1 MTVGS
6 STLRAAFAR
15 RFDGPPD
22 VVWRAPGRV
31 NLIGEHTDYND
42 GFVLPWALPLGVSA
56 ALRRND
62 SGVLRMV
69 SLQHGDEVVE
79 AGVADLEPGS
89 VPGWAGYPAGVVWRL
104 RRAGLPVGDAGFD
117 LVVDGDVPAGAGLS
131 SSAAL
136 ECVVVRAI
144 DDVLGLGLTGPD
156 AAAHARGAENEF
168 VGVPSGVM
176 DQMASL
182 MCAEGCA
189 LFLDTR
195 SMATRQVPLD
205 LDPGAGG
212 GLALLLVD
220 TNAPHRLVDGEYAD
234 RQRACAAGAR
244 ALGVPAL
251 RDVPLA
257 GLDDALAR
265 LDDEVVRRR
274 VRHVVTENAR
284 VLDVV
289 GLLDAGRPEEIGP
302 LLTASH
308 ASLRDDFEVTV
319 PELDTAVA
327 AALDAGALG
336 ARMTGG
342 GFGGSVVVLAR
353 TDAAGA
359 VTDAIAAAFADRG
372 YAPPRALPA
381 TPSAGAHP
389 ITDD

>member
-212 GLALLLVD
+212 GSRCCSSTRTHRTGSSTAS
-220 TNAPHRLVDGEYAD
+220 TPTGSAPAP
-234 RQRACAAGAR
+234 RAPGHSGCRRCATSRSPASTTPSRASTTRSSAAGCDTSSPRTPGCSTSSACSTPGDPGR
-244 ALGVPAL
+244 SGRCSPPRTRRCATTSRSPCPSWT
-251 RDVPLA
+251 RPW
-257 GLDDALAR
+257 
-265 LDDEVVRRR
+265 RRR
-274 VRHVVTENAR
+274 WTRAR
-284 VLDVV
+284 
-289 GLLDAGRPEEIGP
+289 
-302 LLTASH
+302 S
-308 ASLRDDFEVTV
+308 
-319 PELDTAVA
+319 
-327 AALDAGALG
+327 
-336 ARMTGG
+336 
-342 GFGGSVVVLAR
+342 
-353 TDAAGA
+353 
-359 VTDAIAAAFADRG
+359 
-372 YAPPRALPA
+372 AP
-381 TPSAGAHP
+381 G
-389 ITDD
+389 